1 LHIESKTALSVD
13 PKGRLATSGRTM
25 LSGYAHGRLDA
36 ATRAQLDRSLAD
48 ISLRLEHRGKFD
60 PVAKRLALEQ
70 LALGLGRA
78 EISFAGV
85 VDDPGPRARL
95 RLTAKGADVQFGE
108 LLRALSAAE
117 QPALK
122 GISGSG
128 VMGFDLAVE
137 GALGGAALPA
147 VRGAIGVRD
156 AAF

>member
-1 LHIESKTALSVD
+1 
-13 PKGRLATSGRTM
+13 
-25 LSGYAHGRLDA
+25 
-36 ATRAQLDRSLAD
+36 
-48 ISLRLEHRGKFD
+48 
-60 PVAKRLALEQ
+60 LALEQ
-70 LALGLGRA
+70 LALGLGKA

-156 AAF
+156 AALRDPGAPAAVSAPHFTARPAPRAPTTHTPRRPGGCPPARA